1 MEASGSSPAG
11 PFRGRPLRLAALLVV
26 IAAVVFA
33 VLALTGGDDSDDDGG
48 SGSGPGSTTVTV
60 PGPAGDEFTLEAPA
74 GWTAVTDEQ
83 RQALP
88 GRPLSVLRRDDQ
100 QGLVVVNVQA
110 GRVRNFDKQVKTL
123 DRRLDK
129 AIPDFRKVGARIV
142 RVKSGRALLYSYA
155 RSKRGTAHT
164 LLVIPAGNRTYTV
177 NGTVPAGANDAA
189 RELGKILL
197 SFDR

>member
-1 MEASGSSPAG
+1 MEASGTSPAG
-11 PFRGRPLRLAALLVV
+11 LFRGRPLRLVALLVI
-26 IAAVVFA
+26 IAAVVLA
-33 VLALTGGDDSDDDGG
+33 VLALTGDDDSDSDNKGD
-48 SGSGPGSTTVTV
+48 SGATTVTV
-60 PGPAGDEFTLEAPA
+60 QGPAGDEFKLEAPA
-74 GWTAVTDEQ
+74 GWTAVSDEQ

-100 QGLVVVNVQA
+100 QGLVIVNVQA

-123 DRRLDK
+123 DRRLNR

-164 LLVIPAGNRTYTV
+164 LLVVPAGNRSYTL

-189 RELGKILL
+189 RELGAILL
-197 SFDR
+197 SFDI